1 MSFGRRVSATK
12 IELIKIRRSTQVAKM
27 VHKILDDK
35 REVLLKKI
43 DEMIE
48 EANKARGDI
57 WSPLGEI
64 YTAVY
69 NAYMSLGTSTLE
81 SVSDSTPSVM
91 EVEVNVRRIV
101 DVKIPTLQV
110 KAREGGQDLSYGF
123 VETNASVDKAARLIK
138 NMLPK
143 VCKAAEYE
151 NAIFSLAK
159 ELERTQKL
167 INALE
172 FVIIP
177 QYEGAM
183 YFIRATLEE
192 REREEFDDPL
202 GTKTPSVIQIDGEVP
217 VLPVYLLNP
226 ARIQIGRNPGEV
238 AERFACKSLSG

>member
-1 MSFGRRVSATK
+1 MSFGTRVSATK
-12 IELIKIRRSTQVAKM
+12 IELIKIRRSMQVAKM

-69 NAYMSLGTSTLE
+69 DAYMSLGTATLE
-81 SVSDSTPSVM
+81 SVSDSTPSIM
-91 EVEVNVRRIV
+91 EVDVNVRRIV

-110 KAREGGQDLSYGF
+110 RTKEGGQDLSYGF
-123 VETNASVDKAARLIK
+123 VETNASVDKASKLIK

-177 QYEGAM
+177 QYEGAVA
-183 YFIRATLEE
+183 FIRATLEE
-192 REREEFDDPL
+192 REREEFVRL
-202 GTKTPSVIQIDGEVP
+202 KKVKV
-217 VLPVYLLNP
+217 VLEK
-226 ARIQIGRNPGEV
+226 RKV
-238 AERFACKSLSG
+238 AEQQGSAIEKI

>member
-1 MSFGRRVSATK
+1 MSFGTRVSATK
-12 IELIKIRRSTQVAKM
+12 IELIKIRRSMQVAKM

-69 NAYMSLGTSTLE
+69 DAYMSLGTATLE
-81 SVSDSTPSVM
+81 SVSDSTPSIM
-91 EVEVNVRRIV
+91 EVDVNVRRIV

-110 KAREGGQDLSYGF
+110 KTKEGGQDLSYGF
-123 VETNASVDKAARLIK
+123 VETNASVDKASKLIK

-177 QYEGAM
+177 QYEGAVA
-183 YFIRATLEE
+183 FIRATLEE
-192 REREEFDDPL
+192 REREEFVRL
-202 GTKTPSVIQIDGEVP
+202 KKVKV
-217 VLPVYLLNP
+217 VLEK
-226 ARIQIGRNPGEV
+226 RKI
-238 AERFACKSLSG
+238 AEQQGSAIKKI

>member
-1 MSFGRRVSATK
+1 MSFGGRVTATK
-12 IELIKIRRSTQVAKM
+12 IELIKIRRSMQVAKM

-64 YTAVY
+64 YTSVY
-69 NAYMSLGTSTLE
+69 DAYMSLGTATLE

-91 EVEVNVRRIV
+91 EVDVNIRRIV

-110 KAREGGQDLSYGF
+110 KTKEGGQDLSYGF
-123 VETNASVDKAARLIK
+123 SETKASVDKAARLIK

-172 FVIIP
+172 YVIIP
-177 QYEGAM
+177 QYEDAIT
-183 YFIRATLEE
+183 FIRASLEE
-192 REREEFDDPL
+192 REREEFVRL
-202 GTKTPSVIQIDGEVP
+202 KKVKVVIEKRKI
-217 VLPVYLLNP
+217 
-226 ARIQIGRNPGEV
+226 
-238 AERFACKSLSG
+238 AEQEKNATI

>member
-1 MSFGRRVSATK
+1 M
-12 IELIKIRRSTQVAKM
+12 QVAKM

-64 YTAVY
+64 YTSVY
-69 NAYMSLGTSTLE
+69 DAYMSLGTATLE

-91 EVEVNVRRIV
+91 EVDVNIRRIV

-110 KAREGGQDLSYGF
+110 KTKEGGQDLSYGF
-123 VETNASVDKAARLIK
+123 SETKASVDKAARLIK

-172 FVIIP
+172 YVIIP
-177 QYEGAM
+177 QYDNAIT
-183 YFIRATLEE
+183 FIRASLEE
-192 REREEFDDPL
+192 REREEFVRL
-202 GTKTPSVIQIDGEVP
+202 KKVKVVIEKRKI
-217 VLPVYLLNP
+217 
-226 ARIQIGRNPGEV
+226 
-238 AERFACKSLSG
+238 AEQEKNATIEA

>member
-12 IELIKIRRSTQVAKM
+12 IELIKIRRSMQVAKM

-64 YTAVY
+64 YTSVY
-69 NAYMSLGTSTLE
+69 DAYMSLGTTTLE

-91 EVEVNVRRIV
+91 EVDVNIRRIV

-110 KAREGGQDLSYGF
+110 KTKEGGQDLSYGF
-123 VETNASVDKAARLIK
+123 SETNASVDKAARLIK

-151 NAIFSLAK
+151 NAIFNLAK

-172 FVIIP
+172 YVIIP
-177 QYEGAM
+177 QYEDAIT
-183 YFIRATLEE
+183 FIRASLEE
-192 REREEFDDPL
+192 REREEFVRL
-202 GTKTPSVIQIDGEVP
+202 KKVKVVIEKRKI
-217 VLPVYLLNP
+217 
-226 ARIQIGRNPGEV
+226 
-238 AERFACKSLSG
+238 AEQAEKATV

>member
-1 MSFGRRVSATK
+1 
-12 IELIKIRRSTQVAKM
+12 
-27 VHKILDDK
+27 
-35 REVLLKKI
+35 LLKKI

-110 KAREGGQDLSYGF
+110 KTREGGQDLSYGF

-192 REREEFDDPL
+192 REREEFVRLKKVKVVLDRRKAVVQQNQHERERKQ
-202 GTKTPSVIQIDGEVP
+202 GSAIQGP
-217 VLPVYLLNP
+217 
-226 ARIQIGRNPGEV
+226 
-238 AERFACKSLSG
+238 

>member
-1 MSFGRRVSATK
+1 MSFGTRVSATK
-12 IELIKIRRSTQVAKM
+12 IELIKIRRSMQVAKM

-69 NAYMSLGTSTLE
+69 DAYMSLGTGTLE

-91 EVEVNVRRIV
+91 EVDVNVRRIV

-110 KAREGGQDLSYGF
+110 KTREGGQDLSYGF
-123 VETNASVDKAARLIK
+123 IDTNSSVDKAAKLIK
-138 NMLPK
+138 NILPK

-177 QYEGAM
+177 QYEGAVA
-183 YFIRATLEE
+183 FIRATLEE
-192 REREEFDDPL
+192 REREEFVRL
-202 GTKTPSVIQIDGEVP
+202 KKVKV
-217 VLPVYLLNP
+217 VLEK
-226 ARIQIGRNPGEV
+226 RKV
-238 AERFACKSLSG
+238 AEQQGSAIEKI

>member
-1 MSFGRRVSATK
+1 MSFGTRVSATK
-12 IELIKIRRSTQVAKM
+12 IELIKIRRSMQVAKM

-69 NAYMSLGTSTLE
+69 DAYMSLGTGTLE

-91 EVEVNVRRIV
+91 EVDVNVRRIV

-110 KAREGGQDLSYGF
+110 KTKEGGQDLSYGF
-123 VETNASVDKAARLIK
+123 IDTNSSVDKAARLIK
-138 NMLPK
+138 NILPK

-177 QYEGAM
+177 QYEGAVA
-183 YFIRATLEE
+183 FIRATLEE
-192 REREEFDDPL
+192 REREEFVRL
-202 GTKTPSVIQIDGEVP
+202 KKVKVVIEKRKVVEQQQGSKVVKT
-217 VLPVYLLNP
+217 
-226 ARIQIGRNPGEV
+226 
-238 AERFACKSLSG
+238 

>member
-12 IELIKIRRSTQVAKM
+12 IELIKIRRSMQVAKM

-64 YTAVY
+64 YTSVY
-69 NAYMSLGTSTLE
+69 DAYMSLGTSTLE

-91 EVEVNVRRIV
+91 EVDVNIRRIV

-110 KAREGGQDLSYGF
+110 KTKERGQDLSYGF
-123 VETNASVDKAARLIK
+123 SETNASVDKAARLIK

-151 NAIFSLAK
+151 NAIFNLAK

-172 FVIIP
+172 YVIIP
-177 QYEGAM
+177 QYENATT
-183 YFIRATLEE
+183 FIRASLEE
-192 REREEFDDPL
+192 REREEFVRL
-202 GTKTPSVIQIDGEVP
+202 KKVKAVIDK
-217 VLPVYLLNP
+217 
-226 ARIQIGRNPGEV
+226 RKV
-238 AERFACKSLSG
+238 AEQEENATIEV

>member
-1 MSFGRRVSATK
+1 MSFGTRVSATK
-12 IELIKIRRSTQVAKM
+12 IELIKIRRSMQVAKM

-69 NAYMSLGTSTLE
+69 DAYMSLGTGTLE

-91 EVEVNVRRIV
+91 EVDVNVRRIV

-110 KAREGGQDLSYGF
+110 KTKEGGQDLSYGF
-123 VETNASVDKAARLIK
+123 IDTNSSVDKAAKLIK
-138 NMLPK
+138 NILPK

-177 QYEGAM
+177 QYEGAVA
-183 YFIRATLEE
+183 FIRATLEE
-192 REREEFDDPL
+192 REREEFVRL
-202 GTKTPSVIQIDGEVP
+202 KKVKAVIEKRKVVEQQGSKV
-217 VLPVYLLNP
+217 VNT
-226 ARIQIGRNPGEV
+226 
-238 AERFACKSLSG
+238 

>member
-1 MSFGRRVSATK
+1 MSFGTRVSATK
-12 IELIKIRRSTQVAKM
+12 IELIKIRRSMQVAKM

-69 NAYMSLGTSTLE
+69 DAYMSLGTSTLE
-81 SVSDSTPSVM
+81 SVSDSTPSIM
-91 EVEVNVRRIV
+91 EVNVNVRRIV

-110 KAREGGQDLSYGF
+110 TTKEGGQDLSYGF
-123 VETNASVDKAARLIK
+123 VETNASVDKAAKLIK

-177 QYEGAM
+177 QYEGAVA
-183 YFIRATLEE
+183 FIRATLEE
-192 REREEFDDPL
+192 REREEFVRL
-202 GTKTPSVIQIDGEVP
+202 KKVKV
-217 VLPVYLLNP
+217 VLEK
-226 ARIQIGRNPGEV
+226 RKV
-238 AERFACKSLSG
+238 AEQQGSAIEKI

>member
-12 IELIKIRRSTQVAKM
+12 IDLIKIRRSTQVAKM

-48 EANKARGDI
+48 EATRARSDI
-57 WSPLGEI
+57 WLPLGEI
-64 YTAVY
+64 YRSVY
-69 NAYMSLGTSTLE
+69 DAYMSLGTATLE
-81 SVSDSTPSVM
+81 SVSDTTPSVM
-91 EVEVNVRRIV
+91 EVDVNVRRIV

-110 KAREGGQDLSYGF
+110 KTNEGGQDLSYGF

-172 FVIIP
+172 YVIIP
-177 QYEGAM
+177 QYEEAIA
-183 YFIRATLEE
+183 FIRATLEE
-192 REREEFDDPL
+192 REREEFVRL
-202 GTKTPSVIQIDGEVP
+202 KKVK
-217 VLPVYLLNP
+217 
-226 ARIQIGRNPGEV
+226 V
-238 AERFACKSLSG
+238 ALDKKKMTI